1 MKLNHRQA
9 FLKTKTYYGI
19 KGSKLCEI
27 SGVSAKHISE
37 YSNCKR
43 DVSSEILDK
52 LIQGMENL
60 EPGAKRYYCQLLYG
74 KRSFSPE
81 EIVKSMDNEELSE
94 LMMAIAAKVGSGN
107 VRNADSHL
115 LVS

>member
-1 MKLNHRQA
+1 MNLNHRQA
-9 FLKTKTYYGI
+9 FVDTKTYYGI
-19 KGSKLCEI
+19 KGNALSRASE
-27 SGVSAKHISE
+27 VSAKHISE
-37 YSNCKR
+37 YSTGKR
-43 DVSSEILDK
+43 DVSSAVLDK

-74 KRSFSPE
+74 KKSLSPE
-81 EIVKSMDNEELSE
+81 EVVENMDNEELSS

-107 VRNADSHL
+107 VRTADSHL